1 MIRFGLVTRTSG
13 IEYGKSGSVSFDS
26 TLDGGGPSIGAS
38 IYDGSA
44 TFEYKLPFEMDGGIA
59 LIGKRAEVEF
69 DIKGYSSIGS
79 YALLSSSETLTI
91 YRDPGDKTGGS
102 FENRPFPAIM
112 TEFRGIVNYV
122 GGGHVRILDKPF
134 PLTVHAGFG
143 TDFSPVTSADAA
155 VFGQV
160 DFMVYT
166 IGISGSIGKFSWCAR
181 LELAPGQHR
190 QPRPVEFDHGTG
202 SGFAAGQDDRDHL
215 RAQLQ
220 VLNETARLNP
230 AWRIRPSLV

>member
-1 MIRFGLVTRTSG
+1 MVWHGPTGMVADWPG
-13 IEYGKSGSVSFDS
+13 PVKSDG

-38 IYDGSA
+38 MYDGSA

-102 FENRPFPAIM
+102 FENRSFPAIM

-143 TDFSPVTSADAA
+143 TDFSPVTAADAA

-166 IGISGSIGKFSWCAR
+166 MGISGSIGKFSGALGLNTR
-181 LELAPGQHR
+181 RGSIDNLVLSNLITG
-190 QPRPVEFDHGTG
+190 PVQA
-202 SGFAAGQDDRDHL
+202 S
-215 RAQLQ
+215 LQ
-220 VLNETARLNP
+220 VKTIGITYALNYKF
-230 AWRIRPSLV
+230 